1 MTVLPSLTPEI
12 SATPGGGPT
21 LATVAPAWRGR
32 ARILFGAVF
41 SLCVLVTAVAIF
53 LTTATPGDRDGAAAS
68 SRVVLTILG
77 LDLLVVLGLAGVI
90 GWRVHALFGR
100 LAPDAGVRLHRRFV
114 SLFALAAVAPAIIV
128 AVFFGLL
135 VTRGMDNWF
144 SSRVQSAVE
153 GGALFGNAIVHEQTS
168 VLSGQVGMLAASLN
182 RPVMT
187 DLLEKNPVTY
197 SIFLDQALERGF
209 AAGYVVDGGGRI
221 LARAEGPSAPAYLI
235 PPSATFQAAE
245 SSGEVRARFD
255 DDDVMRAV
263 YRLGGAPNTF
273 LYVARPLEPGLSQQ
287 LRSSQQSVR
296 EYKES
301 LTSRYTIQAI
311 FLLSYA
317 NTALLVL
324 VGAVWV
330 GMGIASQIAAP
341 VARLVL
347 AADRVSMGDLSA
359 RVELDNDLEEIAV
372 LSHAFNRMTSDLEGK
387 QAALQA
393 ASHEAQERRQFIE
406 TVLGG
411 VSAGV
416 LGIDSDGCISAAN
429 FRAMV
434 LLGLADRAPSA
445 LHAVPLSEAAP
456 EMLATAVRALASASD
471 VEEEVDLIRGAETRR
486 LRVRASTGLDA
497 GLVLTF
503 DDITRLV
510 SAQRN
515 AAWKDVARRIA
526 HEIKNPL
533 TPIQLSAERIR
544 RKYRKD
550 ITHDLET
557 FDRCTDTIIRQVGD
571 IGRMVDEFSAFARMP
586 APKFATEDARELL
599 RQAVFAQ
606 RVAHPDITFQLNE
619 PDEPLP
625 LTCDA
630 RMVGQALTNIL
641 KNAGESVEA
650 RVLATPDIGGVI
662 DARLVVTA
670 QEIVFE
676 IEDNGLGL
684 PDRDRSR
691 LTEPYVTTREK
702 GTGLG
707 LAIVKRILEEHG
719 GELVLTD
726 AAVRPGARVQLHFPS
741 GRRAVPPDPEGPP
754 VSQDRQIHGG

>member
-1 MTVLPSLTPEI
+1 MSAFPSLTPEI
-12 SATPGGGPT
+12 SDPAGVAPANAST
-21 LATVAPAWRGR
+21 APAWRGR
-32 ARILFGAVF
+32 AGYVFAAVF
-41 SLCVLVTAVAIF
+41 SLCAVVTAVAVF
-53 LTTATPGDRDGAAAS
+53 LTTATPGDRAGAAAS

-90 GWRVHALFGR
+90 AWRVHALFGR
-100 LAPDAGVRLHRRFV
+100 RAPDAGVRLHQRFV

-168 VLSGQVGMLAASLN
+168 VISGQVGMLAASLN

-187 DLLEKNPVTY
+187 ELLQRNPVTY

-209 AAGYVVDGGGRI
+209 AAVYVVDGSGRI
-221 LARAEGPSAPAYLI
+221 LARAEGASAPAYLI
-235 PPSATFQAAE
+235 PPVATFQAAE
-245 SSGEVRARFD
+245 KSGEVRARFD

-273 LYVARPLEPGLSQQ
+273 LYVARPLEAGLSAQ

-301 LTSRYTIQAI
+301 LNSRYTIQAI

-330 GMGIASQIAAP
+330 GMGVATQIAAP
-341 VARLVL
+341 VARLVV
-347 AADRVSMGDLSA
+347 AADRVAMGDLGA
-359 RVELDNDLEEIAV
+359 RVELDNDLEEITV
-372 LSHAFNRMTSDLEGK
+372 LSHAFNRMTADLEGK

-393 ASHEAQERRQFIE
+393 ASHEAHERRQFIE

-416 LGIDSDGCISAAN
+416 LGVDSTGCVSAAN

-434 LLGLADRAPSA
+434 LLGLEDRPPAA
-445 LHAVPLSEAAP
+445 VHAVPLSEVAP
-456 EMLATAVRALASASD
+456 EMMATAVRALASASD
-471 VEEEVDLIRGAETRR
+471 MEEEVDITRGKETRR
-486 LRVRASTGLDA
+486 LRVRASVGLEA

-550 ITHDLET
+550 ITSDLET

-586 APKFATEDARELL
+586 TPKFAVEDARELL

-606 RVAHPDITFQLNE
+606 RVAHPEVTYEL
-619 PDEPLP
+619 DEPPVALP

-641 KNAGESVEA
+641 KNAAESVEA
-650 RVLATPDIGGVI
+650 RVLAQPDPPGTVR
-662 DARLVVTA
+662 ARLLVTPT
-670 QEIVFE
+670 EIVFE
-676 IEDNGLGL
+676 IEDNGVGL

-719 GELVLTD
+719 GELTLTD
-726 AAVRPGARVQLHFPS
+726 SDPRPGARIRLHFPC
-741 GRRAVPPDPEGPP
+741 GNRAEQP
-754 VSQDRQIHGG
+754 VSELATSLQDGHSHGG